1 MAKTVN
7 LPRSTSLPLSKSL
20 KHNKR
25 GDNDN
30 YDDGNE
36 RTHKKS
42 KKDDAKSKKDDTTS
56 KTNAETSILTKTNAT
71 KNVETHSASP
81 IRSGNE
87 RSIKEKELSL
97 KNKEAEG
104 SNMEVLESTVCN
116 KTIFSILENIVY
128 TNHLV

>member
-7 LPRSTSLPLSKSL
+7 LPRGTSLPLSKSPKCIKL
-20 KHNKR
+20 

-30 YDDGNE
+30 YDDGNKQ
-36 RTHKKS
+36 TPKKS

-56 KTNAETSILTKTNAT
+56 KTNAETLILTETDANE
-71 KNVETHSASP
+71 NVETHSASP
-81 IRSGNE
+81 IRSGDE

-116 KTIFSILENIVY
+116 KNNIFHFGKYCLY
-128 TNHLV
+128 

>member
-7 LPRSTSLPLSKSL
+7 LPRGTSLLSSKSP
-20 KHNKR
+20 KRNKQ

-30 YDDGNE
+30 HDDGNE
-36 RTHKKS
+36 QTPKKS
-42 KKDDAKSKKDDTTS
+42 KKDDANSKKDDTTS
-56 KTNAETSILTKTNAT
+56 KTNAETLILTETDAN

-81 IRSGNE
+81 IRSGDE

-116 KTIFSILENIVY
+116 KNNIFHFGKYCLY
-128 TNHLV
+128 